1 MGDIGG
7 KKMTELFQPVCAKS
21 DHVTQRISCNWHL
34 CFTEQRLK
42 LVKLAECWPL
52 GDITTCHVSGTSSA
66 TTGILRAL
74 SPTGDALGS
83 ICRCLD
89 FISCSVSLEVM
100 LHSATSSVSGD
111 DISTT
116 VVANS
121 GVAPFQA
128 EMWVY
133 TL

>member
-1 MGDIGG
+1 MCDIGG
-7 KKMTELFQPVCAKS
+7 KNMTEFFQPVCATS
-21 DHVTQRISCNWHL
+21 DQVTQRISCNWHL

-66 TTGILRAL
+66 TTGIHRAL
-74 SPTGDALGS
+74 SPTGDAVVGS

-89 FISCSVSLEVM
+89 FISCSVSLDVM

-111 DISTT
+111 DTSTT
-116 VVANS
+116 VDRNS
-121 GVAPFQA
+121 GV
-128 EMWVY
+128 
-133 TL
+133 